1 MKRVLIIRSGALGDL
16 VLTLPVLAALKKR
29 YEGLSIDMMGH
40 PGRLSLLKQCG
51 YVDKVLSIDSRVYTP
66 LFAPGGAPAWAADGP
81 KGAADGSTG
90 AAGAPA
96 RMADGHA
103 RTAGGSARTAD
114 GPAGAEGGSAA
125 DPAIRSLR
133 SYDAILSY
141 LPDPDGVF
149 AGNLRRF
156 VSGPEQ
162 TGLTVLTGRSR
173 PADGRRIHMTRV
185 LMDAVK
191 PLGADA
197 IADLPAM
204 PSTLRGAADDIRKM
218 NLPSDHNLVA
228 IHPGSGGLEKC
239 WPAERYAALIE
250 RLADRGYKPVV
261 TFGPADDKVRRRI
274 LPRIPVRDVLVVE
287 DRPLVDVAALYARC
301 RAMIGNDSGM
311 THLAAAT
318 GAPVIGLF
326 GPTDPAVWG
335 PRGKKVRVLWGSEEI
350 GKDVCGLTW
359 KEPFRTRSLSDIDV
373 ETPVRVLSELGVTA
387 GTEIP
392 N

>member
-1 MKRVLIIRSGALGDL
+1 MKRLLIIRSGAVGDL

-51 YVDKVLSIDSRVYTP
+51 YVDKVLSIDSRDYTP
-66 LFAPGGAPAWAADGP
+66 LFAQGGAPAWAADGP
-81 KGAADGSTG
+81 AWA
-90 AAGAPA
+90 
-96 RMADGHA
+96 
-103 RTAGGSARTAD
+103 AD
-114 GPAGAEGGSAA
+114 GPAEAA
-125 DPAIRSLR
+125 DGPAWAADDPAIRNLR

-197 IADLPAM
+197 ISDLPAM
-204 PSTLRGAADDIRKM
+204 LPALRGAADDIRKL

-250 RLADRGYKPVV
+250 RLADRGYRPVV

-274 LPRIPVRDVLVVE
+274 LPRIAVRDVLIVE

-335 PRGKKVRVLWGSEEI
+335 PRGKEVRLLWGSEEI
-350 GKDVCGLTW
+350 GEDVGGLTW
-359 KEPFRTRSLSDIDV
+359 KEPFRPRSLSDIDV